1 MLHAKSIQAIPHLA
15 TLLTGTHWV
24 LFYSPKHMQGD
35 ACCLTAPLHHIST
48 IRSVKFLHHRI
59 FFWTSCFKTRFF
71 FFFFKWGLPS
81 SKDWS
86 KGFQSLIRTTSPVV
100 LWRSFTRTDKTYS
113 GMDFVNNHLCC
124 CVHVCVCC
132 VLVCMFVYVCMYVR
146 VCVLGEL
153 HHHINKPTQHTLC
166 MALMVIDEYK
176 IKN

>member
-59 FFWTSCFKTRFF
+59 FFGLHASRPDF

-132 VLVCMFVYVCMYVR
+132 VLVCVRVCMYD
-146 VCVLGEL
+146 VCVCTWGAPSS
-153 HHHINKPTQHTLC
+153 H
-166 MALMVIDEYK
+166 
-176 IKN
+176 